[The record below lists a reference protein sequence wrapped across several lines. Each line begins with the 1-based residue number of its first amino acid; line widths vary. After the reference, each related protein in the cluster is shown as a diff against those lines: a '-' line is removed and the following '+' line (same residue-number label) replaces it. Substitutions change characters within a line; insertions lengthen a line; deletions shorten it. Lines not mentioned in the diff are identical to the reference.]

1 VDDLAKHLDRLEEM
15 LRAITSK
22 VGNMDMNQQGLGV
35 VLVRLEKQ
43 VSGTSDSNSTPRKYD
58 TTD

>member
-15 LRAITSK
+15 LHAITSK

-43 VSGTSDSNSTPRKYD
+43 VSGMSDSNSTRRKYD

>member
-43 VSGTSDSNSTPRKYD
+43 VSGTSDSNSTLRKYD